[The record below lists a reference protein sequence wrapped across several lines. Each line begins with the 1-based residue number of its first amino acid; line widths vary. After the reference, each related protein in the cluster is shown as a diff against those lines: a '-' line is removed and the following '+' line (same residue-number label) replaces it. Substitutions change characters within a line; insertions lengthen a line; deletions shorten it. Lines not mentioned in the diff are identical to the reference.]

1 METPK
6 PKLCKSSI
14 SKFSPE
20 QLEELRE
27 TGEVSTPITNYR
39 PPPKPIEPAPPK
51 TAKER
56 LAICDDCPALTRGIF
71 GQKKCKVCG
80 CAMTLKTAMKYAKCP
95 MGRW

>member
-1 METPK
+1 MSGCSGRVGN
-6 PKLCKSSI
+6 LSDG
-14 SKFSPE
+14 
-20 QLEELRE
+20 QLKEIEE
-27 TGEVSTPITNYR
+27 TGSYTGPVGFREGFGETEPTD
-39 PPPKPIEPAPPK
+39 PAPPK

-56 LAICDDCPALTRGIF
+56 LAICDECPALTRGIF